1 MELTSIEAEAAVLGR
16 LDAVAALAGG
26 HEDIAPKAKSDVTP
40 CSSTP
45 NKGGESQV
53 SGTFRMD

>member
-1 MELTSIEAEAAVLGR
+1 VELTSIEAEAAVLGHR
-16 LDAVAALAGG
+16 DAVAALAGG
-26 HEDIAPKAKSDVTP
+26 HEDIAAKAKSDVTP

-45 NKGGESQV
+45 NKRGESRV